1 MKQTSLILSI
11 VSIVAV
17 IAMAIFTFTSP
28 KNDSKGTVPAT
39 DSTVA
44 KAGQGEIVYIQLDRV
59 ITEYDRYNDMRSA
72 IEAKAQSIQNDITR
86 RGQQFENE
94 VTTFQDKMNKGLLL
108 RSSAEKQQQELMQ
121 KEQELNTY
129 VGQKQQELQEEEFVM
144 NNTIM
149 EDIKNFL
156 ARYNAE
162 KGYRMI
168 LTTAEATNTI
178 ILGNESLDISDEVI
192 AGLNEEYTDMK
203 K

>member
-28 KNDSKGTVPAT
+28 KTDSKRTVPAT

-156 ARYNAE
+156 ARYNAG